1 MSRPIVSIFQFH
13 VLRKQTAILRSK
25 QLLLFILL
33 CVVQIIV
40 IILLARIVYRKTNK
54 FTHFSHKVWI
64 EPMIGNSLQFP
75 IIPHLQYY
83 YEPAPFFE
91 RVQELSFLGLQ
102 GTVIQTFNADG
113 LNERYEYPIKKS
125 DGVYRIVTVGDSFT
139 EGLFVDT
146 KDNYPEQL
154 EDILNN
160 SLQCQTYSKFEVI
173 NLGVSG
179 YDMQYSLERFR
190 KKGVVYRP
198 DLVIY
203 LTGEDDYNFS
213 NELLRGKMLAY
224 DQALQPIMG
233 DTLEA
238 QIASWTAAYKEL
250 SQEQNDVQNKM
261 IQSELGYLTEFI
273 NIVPDRL
280 LIMPY
285 QQFNPL
291 LEKKIKQLISF
302 HSNAYYVPFEKDYDR
317 FIDFHPTP
325 VGHTYLARTLYKNI
339 ARLGFISCDETNK

>member
-1 MSRPIVSIFQFH
+1 MTIFMGTIFQSYL
-13 VLRKQTAILRSK
+13 VRKRTTIPHSK
-25 QLLLFILL
+25 KLLPFILL

-40 IILLARIVYRKTNK
+40 IILLARVVYRKTNK
-54 FTHFSHKVWI
+54 FTHFSHKIWI
-64 EPMIGNSLQFP
+64 EPMMSSALLFP
-75 IIPHLQYY
+75 VIQNLQYY
-83 YEPAPFFE
+83 YEPAPFSE
-91 RVQELSFLGLQ
+91 HVQELSFLGLQ
-102 GTVIQTFNADG
+102 GTVIHTYNADG
-113 LNERYEYPIKKS
+113 LNERYEYPIIPP

-146 KDNYPEQL
+146 KDNYSEQL
-154 EDILNN
+154 EDMLNT
-160 SLQCQTYSKFEVI
+160 SLPCQTYSKFEVI

-190 KKGVVYRP
+190 KKGVVYHP

-203 LTGEDDYNFS
+203 LTGEDDYSFS
-213 NELLRGKMLAY
+213 NELLRGKMIAN
-224 DQALQPIMG
+224 DQVLKPTMG

-250 SQEQNDVQNKM
+250 SQEQHDVQNKM

-285 QQFNPL
+285 QPFNPL
-291 LEKKIKQLISF
+291 LEKKIKQLLSF
-302 HSNAYYVPFEKDYDR
+302 HSNTYYVPFEQDFDR

-325 VGHTYLARTLYKNI
+325 AGHTYLARTLYKHM
-339 ARLGFISCDETNK
+339 ARLGLISCDEPNK